1 MGLFV
6 DFRSWRCSGGICIW
20 AQVGVVFGYDEV
32 SYGWGLRKIRCRGLC
47 LGFGRGDL
55 QLYRGDLWLVAFGIL
70 LYYIMCR
77 KRWGVFGEVDAYRS
91 LAINH
96 M

>member
-1 MGLFV
+1 MMRLFV
-6 DFRSWRCSGGICIW
+6 GVGVGRCGGGICIW

-55 QLYRGDLWLVAFGIL
+55 QLFRGDLWLVAFGIL

-77 KRWGVFGEVDAYRS
+77 KRWGVFGEVDAYR
-91 LAINH
+91 
-96 M
+96 